1 MVAVSNHPEEGS
13 MASFERHAQ
22 IIWEGSVKEGRG
34 EVKAGTGAFA
44 LPVTFPARVEQPGGK
59 TSPEELIAASHAA
72 CYAMALSATLGRK
85 NARARKLH
93 VTATVAADFGEAGLK
108 IQSSRLKVIAEGLE
122 GIPAPQFAEVAREA
136 EERCPVS
143 NALRG
148 GLKIDLEA
156 QTR

>member
-1 MVAVSNHPEEGS
+1 

-22 IIWEGSVKEGRG
+22 ITWEGTVKEGRG
-34 EVKAGTGAFA
+34 EVKAGTGAFT

-85 NARARKLH
+85 NARARKLS
-93 VTATVAADFGEAGLK
+93 VTATVGADFGDAGLK

-122 GIPAPQFAEVAREA
+122 GIPVSQFTEVAREA
-136 EERCPVS
+136 EGRCPVS

-148 GLKIDLEA
+148 SLKIELEA
-156 QTR
+156 QAR